1 MSLAMYAAPFD
12 NNSSNMNSNSNNNM
26 NNAINNNANSND
38 NDIIN
43 KKRQS
48 NKTQKRYYNEN
59 HDQQKVNS
67 VLATI
72 HQNLA
77 SNEDDEDSLGD
88 FNPPPPPQSVGVQK
102 TKAVEESK
110 NVPVSFNNGNE
121 YDSNS
126 SSIANN
132 IFKTLGK
139 SPQPV
144 TGGENNL
151 DLNNFSS
158 NYADD
163 KSAEEYYSKYLPGIN
178 NLTQNKLNKP
188 YYNATTALNQNNNVY
203 GTNDIIMQKINYM
216 INLLEEQQDEKTNN
230 VTEEVVLYSFLG
242 IFIIFV
248 VDSFAR
254 VGKYTR

>member
-12 NNSSNMNSNSNNNM
+12 DNNNSNNNV
-26 NNAINNNANSND
+26 ND
-38 NDIIN
+38 NDIMN
-43 KKRQS
+43 KKRQTH
-48 NKTQKRYYNEN
+48 NKTQKKYNNEN

-72 HQNLA
+72 HQNIV
-77 SNEDDEDSLGD
+77 SNEDDNEDNLGD
-88 FNPPPPPQSVGVQK
+88 FNPPPPPQSIGVQK
-102 TKAVEESK
+102 AKAVEESK

-121 YDSNS
+121 NDSNS

-132 IFKTLGK
+132 IFRTLGK
-139 SPQPV
+139 SPQPLS
-144 TGGENNL
+144 GNDNNL

-158 NYADD
+158 NYADNKTAD
-163 KSAEEYYSKYLPGIN
+163 EYYSKYLPGIN
-178 NLTQNKLNKP
+178 NLARNKMNKQFYNSAQNSNS
-188 YYNATTALNQNNNVY
+188 NDMNSNY
-203 GTNDIIMQKINYM
+203 GSGSNDILIQKINYM

-254 VGKYTR
+254 VGRYTR

>member
-12 NNSSNMNSNSNNNM
+12 DNNNSNNNV
-26 NNAINNNANSND
+26 ND
-38 NDIIN
+38 NDIMN
-43 KKRQS
+43 KKRQTH
-48 NKTQKRYYNEN
+48 NKTQKKYNNEN

-72 HQNLA
+72 HQNIV
-77 SNEDDEDSLGD
+77 SNEDDNEDNLGD
-88 FNPPPPPQSVGVQK
+88 FNPPPPPQSIGVQK
-102 TKAVEESK
+102 AKAVEESK

-121 YDSNS
+121 NDSNS

-132 IFKTLGK
+132 IFRTLGK
-139 SPQPV
+139 SPQPLSPND
-144 TGGENNL
+144 NNL

-158 NYADD
+158 NYADN
-163 KSAEEYYSKYLPGIN
+163 KTAEEYYSKYLPGIN
-178 NLTQNKLNKP
+178 NLARNKMNKQFYNSAQNSNS
-188 YYNATTALNQNNNVY
+188 NEMNSNY
-203 GTNDIIMQKINYM
+203 GSGSNDILLQKINYM

-254 VGKYTR
+254 VGRYTR